1 MKNPLHYQISEF
13 DCGPTS
19 MLNAISYLF
28 NREDIPPEIIR
39 NVMLYCLDCYSAE
52 GVPGQSGTSRMAMMF
67 LSNWL
72 NEFGKIGRLSVNSA
86 YLSGEDDRIFY
97 IIKNSIRGRVKADAV
112 LHISCSLLR

>member
-1 MKNPLHYQISEF
+1 MKNPLHYQISEC

-52 GVPGQSGTSRMAMMF
+52 GVPGTERHF
-67 LSNWL
+67 
-72 NEFGKIGRLSVNSA
+72 A
-86 YLSGEDDRIFY
+86 YGYDVF
-97 IIKNSIRGRVKADAV
+97 VKLAQ
-112 LHISCSLLR
+112 

>member
-1 MKNPLHYQISEF
+1 MKNPLHYQISEC

-28 NREDIPPEIIR
+28 DREDIPPEIIR

-86 YLSGEDDRIFY
+86 YLSGEDVYLGDSSRINDVY
-97 IIKNSIRGRVKADAV
+97 AEVELS
-112 LHISCSLLR
+112 

>member
-1 MKNPLHYQISEF
+1 MKNPLHYQISEC

-86 YLSGEDDRIFY
+86 YLSGEDVYLGDSSRI
-97 IIKNSIRGRVKADAV
+97 NDV
-112 LHISCSLLR
+112 LSYAEVELS